1 MSDEPVSAIEK
12 ETTAVV
18 LATFAEAYRLEI
30 SAEEDVYR
38 TLPFFGTALG
48 IVIAAI
54 GYAAGRLTP
63 WGQLPVH
70 WLFLAST
77 GLLALA
83 ALESIGVIIRLSQA
97 LARRDYQRI
106 GPERVL
112 RERLDELRAY
122 YDDLIEQPPNRDAL
136 LARDFQEALIASYER
151 VTPLNRELN
160 GRRYHFRALAASH
173 LVRSLLWALGATTII
188 LVSDKVGLL
197 PRISP

>member
-12 ETTAVV
+12 ETTPVV

-30 SAEEDVYR
+30 GAEEDVYR
-38 TLPFFGTALG
+38 TFPFFGTALG

-63 WGQLPVH
+63 WGELRVH
-70 WLFLAST
+70 WLFLASS

-83 ALESIGVIIRLSQA
+83 ALESIGVIFRLSQA

-112 RERLDELRAY
+112 RERLEELRAY
-122 YDDLIEQPPNRDAL
+122 YDDLVEQAPNRDAL

-151 VTPLNRELN
+151 VTPLNRGLN
-160 GRRYHFRALAASH
+160 DKRYHYRALAASH
-173 LVRSLLWALGATTII
+173 LVRSLLWALGGTAVIF
-188 LVSDKVGLL
+188 VSDKIGLL